1 MQSHSTAQEPTET
14 LTKNIPQ
21 YIPYVKH
28 SPTHKHHRKRQCALT
43 VGGAVSAL
51 CPWHVPTHFGNV
63 PRAPS
68 RLGSGFM
75 LSRLGD
81 ATPRTDQP
89 QPCHSNT
96 SPTSTFYNRHV
107 YRPCR
112 ANTYRSVKEQIS
124 PYYDSRHRTNYAQKG
139 LYFSHVEHWYWI
151 PSADRRED
159 ADRQRLQPVVTVT
172 PSEHWNRK
180 SDSHK

>member
-1 MQSHSTAQEPTET
+1 M
-14 LTKNIPQ
+14 
-21 YIPYVKH
+21 
-28 SPTHKHHRKRQCALT
+28 
-43 VGGAVSAL
+43 SAL

-81 ATPRTDQP
+81 ATHKEQP
-89 QPCHSNT
+89 
-96 SPTSTFYNRHV
+96 SPNHVTATLHQAHFNRHV

-112 ANTYRSVKEQIS
+112 ANTFRSVKEQIS
-124 PYYDSRHRTNYAQKG
+124 PYWDRGRRTNYAQKG

-172 PSEHWNRK
+172 QSELWNQRVTVINHI
-180 SDSHK
+180 SDLSRTNRVDAVGEFTSP

>member
-14 LTKNIPQ
+14 LTKSIPQ
-21 YIPYVKH
+21 HIPSVKH

-81 ATPRTDQP
+81 ATHTKNRPAPNRATATLHQAHFSTGMCTAHAEPTHSGLLRNKSALTTMADAEPTMRKRGSIFRTLSIGIGYQA
-89 QPCHSNT
+89 QT
-96 SPTSTFYNRHV
+96 VVRT
-107 YRPCR
+107 
-112 ANTYRSVKEQIS
+112 QIGR
-124 PYYDSRHRTNYAQKG
+124 YYSQ
-139 LYFSHVEHWYWI
+139 
-151 PSADRRED
+151 
-159 ADRQRLQPVVTVT
+159 
-172 PSEHWNRK
+172 
-180 SDSHK
+180 

>member
-14 LTKNIPQ
+14 LTKSLPQ
-21 YIPYVKH
+21 YIPSVKRSH
-28 SPTHKHHRKRQCALT
+28 NHKHHRKRQCALT

-96 SPTSTFYNRHV
+96 SPRTFTTVMRTAHAE
-107 YRPCR
+107 P
-112 ANTYRSVKEQIS
+112 THFRSVKEQIS
-124 PYYDSRHRTNYAQKG
+124 PYNDSRHRTNYAQKTS
-139 LYFSHVEHWYWI
+139 LTNS
-151 PSADRRED
+151 SAGR
-159 ADRQRLQPVVTVT
+159 
-172 PSEHWNRK
+172 
-180 SDSHK
+180 

>member
-14 LTKNIPQ
+14 LTKSIPQ
-21 YIPYVKH
+21 HIPSVKR

-81 ATPRTDQP
+81 ATHQEQTSPK
-89 QPCHSNT
+89 PCHSST
-96 SPTSTFYNRHV
+96 SPSTFFNRNV

-112 ANTYRSVKEQIS
+112 ANTFRSVKEQIS
-124 PYYDSRHRTNYAQKG
+124 PY
-139 LYFSHVEHWYWI
+139 
-151 PSADRRED
+151 
-159 ADRQRLQPVVTVT
+159 
-172 PSEHWNRK
+172 
-180 SDSHK
+180 

>member
-1 MQSHSTAQEPTET
+1 MQSYSTAQEPTET
-14 LTKNIPQ
+14 LTKSIPQ
-21 YIPYVKH
+21 HIPSVKQR

-51 CPWHVPTHFGNV
+51 CPWHVPTHFGYV

-89 QPCHSNT
+89 HPCHSNT
-96 SPTSTFYNRHV
+96 SPTSTFYNRHA
-107 YRPCR
+107 YRHAEP
-112 ANTYRSVKEQIS
+112 THS
-124 PYYDSRHRTNYAQKG
+124 G
-139 LYFSHVEHWYWI
+139 LLRNK
-151 PSADRRED
+151 SALTTI
-159 ADRQRLQPVVTVT
+159 ADTEPTM
-172 PSEHWNRK
+172 RK
-180 SDSHK
+180 SWLLRIVGSDSLPPLRAVINRYTCSDLSVNYLISDSDIRII

>member
-1 MQSHSTAQEPTET
+1 MQSYSTAQEPTET
-14 LTKNIPQ
+14 LTKSIPQ
-21 YIPYVKH
+21 HIPSVKH

-81 ATPRTDQP
+81 ATHTKNRPTPTVPQQHFTRHIFQP
-89 QPCHSNT
+89 SCV
-96 SPTSTFYNRHV
+96 PTHAEPTH
-107 YRPCR
+107 
-112 ANTYRSVKEQIS
+112 T
-124 PYYDSRHRTNYAQKG
+124 G
-139 LYFSHVEHWYWI
+139 LLRNK
-151 PSADRRED
+151 SALTTI
-159 ADRQRLQPVVTVT
+159 ADTEPTMRKRQV
-172 PSEHWNRK
+172 
-180 SDSHK
+180 

>member
-14 LTKNIPQ
+14 LTKSIPQ
-21 YIPYVKH
+21 YIPYVKR

-96 SPTSTFYNRHV
+96 SPTSAFYNRHA

-112 ANTYRSVKEQIS
+112 ANTYRSVKEQIG
-124 PYYDSRHRTNYAQKG
+124 PYWDRGHRTNYAQKTS
-139 LYFSHVEHWYWI
+139 LTNSSYVI
-151 PSADRRED
+151 ALAD
-159 ADRQRLQPVVTVT
+159 L
-172 PSEHWNRK
+172 
-180 SDSHK
+180 

>member
-14 LTKNIPQ
+14 LTKSIPQ
-21 YIPYVKH
+21 HIPYVKR

-81 ATPRTDQP
+81 ATHQEQP
-89 QPCHSNT
+89 SPNRATATLHQAHFTTVMCTAHAEPTHSGLLRNKSALT
-96 SPTSTFYNRHV
+96 TIADAEPTMR
-107 YRPCR
+107 
-112 ANTYRSVKEQIS
+112 K
-124 PYYDSRHRTNYAQKG
+124 
-139 LYFSHVEHWYWI
+139 
-151 PSADRRED
+151 
-159 ADRQRLQPVVTVT
+159 RQV
-172 PSEHWNRK
+172 
-180 SDSHK
+180 